1 MNMSPL
7 GPLLQVMCGNVGFPV
22 LARWAGGVSTTKSLP
37 LQSLRSPQMWRRP
50 RKCPTSC
57 VAVRPLSKG
66 ARGALRP
73 ECAVQDHHPVRRR
86 GTTRELGVAQQRLAE
101 IADPDIQVPVRRP
114 RIGTPRVLGLHA
126 VVRTERGH
134 RRRRARNPRGL
145 VALRVL
151 AGQLKLDVGIDHKR
165 LPGCRHLALIGVLRA
180 IVTVQIDTSGGWA
193 RGRLGRTLS
202 PWMTSGARV
211 GSRPSLAGKRATRQP
226 AALCAQLRCR
236 SARNYRCGENAR
248 AEHCLWQGAGAM
260 KSEAWISER
269 AGADCGASGSPSQA
283 PRAGRRRAAAR
294 TVISGLLALG
304 AVLLLDANAQ
314 ARLTFPPAQKLGLG
328 GSQQV
333 AADSQGRATVVWR
346 AFEESDFL
354 QQIKALRLGADGSPG
369 SVHTLSEAGAATPQV
384 AVDPQGRATVVWER
398 GGGSRTVQSVR
409 LGADGTHRGVKSLSQ
424 GISPQVAVT
433 PQVAVDSRGRA
444 TVVWAG
450 SVGSG
455 THLGLRVHSVR
466 LGTDGSQG
474 AVRTLSKADGYYP
487 QVAVDSQGRPTVVWS
502 NHGVESTRGRNTR

>member
-1 MNMSPL
+1 
-7 GPLLQVMCGNVGFPV
+7 
-22 LARWAGGVSTTKSLP
+22 
-37 LQSLRSPQMWRRP
+37 
-50 RKCPTSC
+50 
-57 VAVRPLSKG
+57 
-66 ARGALRP
+66 
-73 ECAVQDHHPVRRR
+73 
-86 GTTRELGVAQQRLAE
+86 
-101 IADPDIQVPVRRP
+101 
-114 RIGTPRVLGLHA
+114 
-126 VVRTERGH
+126 
-134 RRRRARNPRGL
+134 
-145 VALRVL
+145 
-151 AGQLKLDVGIDHKR
+151 
-165 LPGCRHLALIGVLRA
+165 
-180 IVTVQIDTSGGWA
+180 
-193 RGRLGRTLS
+193 
-202 PWMTSGARV
+202 
-211 GSRPSLAGKRATRQP
+211 
-226 AALCAQLRCR
+226 
-236 SARNYRCGENAR
+236 
-248 AEHCLWQGAGAM
+248 M

-328 GSQQV
+328 GSQQVAVDSQDRATVVWSGMSGIQSIRLDADGNAETVQNLGQGASPQV

-487 QVAVDSQGRPTVVWS
+487 QVAVDSRGRAAVVWQRSHRSAPVRIQARRLRRHGAPEAVQTLSQPGQDAFDPQVAVDSQGRPTVVWS